1 MPEPRYQTIIFDLD
15 GTLLD
20 TSKGIKNSVRH
31 AEQMM
36 GFEPVPEPQ
45 LIAFF
50 GPPPKKVYQALH
62 GLNDDKAL
70 EAARHHRE
78 YAARKGIYEAFA
90 FEDIENLLIRL
101 QNEGRKLAIATLKR
115 EDIARA
121 ILAHFKLDQY
131 FDAIVGQNFA
141 EDLTKTQ
148 TINLAIEQLQHSDR
162 ARILMVGDSEGDY
175 KGALE
180 AGIDFLGVTFGF
192 GFEPE
197 ASQTHPDLMLVS
209 TVQDL
214 GDYFDHH

>member
-1 MPEPRYQTIIFDLD
+1 MPEQTYNTIIFDLD

-20 TSKGIKNSVRH
+20 TSQGIKNSVRH

-36 GFEPVPEPQ
+36 GLTPVPDPQ
-45 LIAFF
+45 LASFF
-50 GPPPKKVYQALH
+50 GPPPKKVYQTLH
-62 GLNDDKAL
+62 GLADDKAL

-90 FEDIENLLIRL
+90 FEDIERLLVQLHAER
-101 QNEGRKLAIATLKR
+101 RKLAIATLKR
-115 EDIARA
+115 EDIARS
-121 ILAHFKLDQY
+121 ILAHFKLDHY

-148 TINLAIEQLQHSDR
+148 TINLAIEQLQQSDR
-162 ARILMVGDSEGDY
+162 TRILMIGDSEGDY

-192 GFEPE
+192 GFEPD
-197 ASQTHPDLMLVS
+197 ASQNHPDLTLLS

-214 GDYFDHH
+214 VAYFDHH